1 MAGDWLAPF
10 EPQPIRAPEP
20 AGRPAF
26 DRAAKIFLTDTGQ
39 LIGAPSRLMV
49 IDQGSDNGVRIGQR
63 LTLFRPARRGARRP
77 AVIGDAVVVSVR
89 FDSATIRV
97 QHAIDVIDL
106 GDSAAPQ
113 HR

>member
-10 EPQPIRAPEP
+10 EPQPIRALEP
-20 AGRPAF
+20 AGRPAY
-26 DRAAKIFLTDTGQ
+26 DRAARILLTDTGQ
-39 LIGAPSRLMV
+39 LIGAPRRLMV

-63 LTLFRPARRGARRP
+63 LTLFRPARPGARGP
-77 AVIGDAVVVSVR
+77 AVIGDAVVVAVR

-97 QHAIDVIDL
+97 QHAVDVIAM

-113 HR
+113 Q

>member
-1 MAGDWLAPF
+1 
-10 EPQPIRAPEP
+10 
-20 AGRPAF
+20 
-26 DRAAKIFLTDTGQ
+26 
-39 LIGAPSRLMV
+39 
-49 IDQGSDNGVRIGQR
+49 
-63 LTLFRPARRGARRP
+63 
-77 AVIGDAVVVSVR
+77 VIGDAVVVSVR